1 MRRRTTVIGLT
12 AIALAGCGVVA
23 AALAS
28 TAPASAGSST
38 ETTAAG
44 GSAETTAAN
53 GLSGSPARS
62 YSLPVVFGMFEEQGG
77 PVKPGPNGG
86 TQTRPLSG
94 VVMFKNKSGRT
105 TTVTAGSNGHFTAQ
119 VPAGTYTVTARSP
132 QIEQG
137 NPNGTRSDPPCA
149 GPKTVVVQSK
159 TATPLTLVCYVP

>member
-12 AIALAGCGVVA
+12 AIALTCCAVV

-28 TAPASAGSST
+28 TAPASAGSSV
-38 ETTAAG
+38 ETTAV
-44 GSAETTAAN
+44 N
-53 GLSGSPARS
+53 GPSGSPARS

-77 PVKPGPNGG
+77 PVKPGTDHG

-94 VVMFKNKSGRT
+94 VVMFKDKNGRT
-105 TTVTAGSNGHFTAQ
+105 TTVTASPNGHFVAQ
-119 VPAGTYTVTARSP
+119 IPTGTYTVTARSP

-137 NPNGTRSDPPCA
+137 NPNGIRSDPPCA

-159 TATPLTLVCYVP
+159 TRPTPLILVCYVP